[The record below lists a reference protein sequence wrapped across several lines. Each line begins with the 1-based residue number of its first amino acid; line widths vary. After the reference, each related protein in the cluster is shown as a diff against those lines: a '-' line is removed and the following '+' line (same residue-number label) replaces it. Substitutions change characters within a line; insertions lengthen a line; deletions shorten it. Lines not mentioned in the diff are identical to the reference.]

1 MQCVQKHGDDVYQAD
16 VIGAAQV
23 LVAKLPERE
32 CAKSSRLLYGKTFNR
47 MWREEIL
54 DALRPG
60 IARDTYQ
67 VRKAALHYCGRRLIL
82 AILTKL
88 DAVAAQSEASSN
100 PQDAVAYQ
108 NILPVLDN
116 VIRRLAPAIER
127 DPPQWDETADF
138 RRVSRWK
145 TESGCTKARGAASKK
160 HVLKELPRDWIA
172 VLWSYVPS
180 DHQYRDAIAVLSV
193 SPARRG
199 EMVPG
204 DRPSSFSDGVR
215 VVLDDEGCL
224 MLTHSP
230 QKTHN
235 GEYGMEYSGVRVEPM
250 AEGPSAEYL
259 AQRCREEGGEF
270 LVMVNSA
277 NALSK
282 AIKRIGHRAF
292 PAGPAITPNVL
303 RSQRL
308 ADAKVAFGAG
318 EKVALAAGHCTD
330 RTQSK
335 YGNVIY
341 GRKGGLLDAFGSRK
355 PRLVAVA
362 RAHELGETRRSILN
376 PVRTL

>member
-1 MQCVQKHGDDVYQAD
+1 MQSVQKQGDDD
-16 VIGAAQV
+16 HRETGIGAAQA
-23 LVAKLPERE
+23 LVAKLPERK
-32 CAKSSRLLYGKTFNR
+32 CARSSQLLYGKTFNC
-47 MWREEIL
+47 MWREETL

-82 AILTKL
+82 SILTKL
-88 DAVAAQSEASSN
+88 DAVAAKFELSSD

-108 NILPVLDN
+108 TILAVLDD
-116 VIRRLAPAIER
+116 VVRRLTPAIER

-138 RRVSRWK
+138 SRLSRWK
-145 TESGCTKARGAASKK
+145 TESGCTKVRGAASKK
-160 HVLKELPRDWIA
+160 HVLTELPRDWIA
-172 VLWSYVPS
+172 QLWSYVPF

-199 EMVPG
+199 ELVPG

-215 VVLDDEGCL
+215 VALDGEGCL
-224 MLTHSP
+224 VLIHSP

-235 GEYGMEYSGVRVEPM
+235 GEFGMEYSGVRVEPM

-259 AQRCREEGGEF
+259 AQRCRDEGGE
-270 LVMVNSA
+270 LVVMVKSA

-282 AIKRIGHRAF
+282 AIKRIGKKAF

-335 YGNVIY
+335 YGNAIY
-341 GRKGGLLDAFGSRK
+341 GRKGGLLNAFGSRK

-362 RAHELGETRRSILN
+362 RARELGETRKNLLT
-376 PVRTL
+376 PVRAL

>member
-1 MQCVQKHGDDVYQAD
+1 MQCVQKQGDDNHRAT
-16 VIGAAQV
+16 VIGAARA
-23 LVAKLPERE
+23 LVAKLPERQ

-47 MWREEIL
+47 MWCEETL

-60 IARDTYQ
+60 LARDTYQ

-82 AILTKL
+82 SILTKL
-88 DAVAAQSEASSN
+88 DAVAAKFEASSD
-100 PQDAVAYQ
+100 PQDAVAYRT
-108 NILPVLDN
+108 ILQVLDD
-116 VIRRLAPAIER
+116 VVRRLTPAIER
-127 DPPQWDETADF
+127 DPPQWDEIADF
-138 RRVSRWK
+138 SQVSRWK
-145 TESGCTKARGAASKK
+145 TESGCTKVRGAASKK

-172 VLWSYVPS
+172 LLWRHVPF
-180 DHQYRDAIAVLSV
+180 DHQYRDAIAVLSM

-199 EMVPG
+199 EIVPG

-215 VVLDDEGCL
+215 VALDDAGCL
-224 MLTHSP
+224 VLIHSP

-235 GEYGMEYSGVRVEPM
+235 GEFGMEYSGVRVEPV

-259 AQRCREEGGEF
+259 AQRCRDKGGEF
-270 LVMVNSA
+270 VVTVKSA

-282 AIKRIGHRAF
+282 AIKRIGNRAF

-318 EKVALAAGHCTD
+318 EKVALAGGHCTD

-335 YGNVIY
+335 YGNVVY

-362 RAHELGETRRSILN
+362 RARELGETRRNLLN

>member
-1 MQCVQKHGDDVYQAD
+1 MQCVQKQGDDVYQVN
-16 VIGAAQV
+16 VIGAAQA

-32 CAKSSRLLYGKTFNR
+32 CAKSSHRLYGKTFNR
-47 MWREEIL
+47 MWREETL
-54 DALRPG
+54 DALRHG

-88 DAVAAQSEASSN
+88 DAVAAQSEASSD
-100 PQDAVAYQ
+100 PQGAVAYQ

-116 VIRRLAPAIER
+116 VVRRLAPAIER

-138 RRVSRWK
+138 SRVSRWK
-145 TESGCTKARGAASKK
+145 TESGCTKVRGAASKK

-172 VLWSYVPS
+172 LLWSYVPF

-199 EMVPG
+199 ELVPG
-204 DRPSSFSDGVR
+204 DRPSSFSEGVR
-215 VVLDDEGCL
+215 VALDDEGCL
-224 MLTHSP
+224 MLIHSP

-235 GEYGMEYSGVRVEPM
+235 GEFGMEYSVVRVEPV

-259 AQRCREEGGEF
+259 AQRCRDEGGEF
-270 LVMVNSA
+270 VVMVKSA

-292 PAGPAITPNVL
+292 PAGPVITPNVL

-362 RAHELGETRRSILN
+362 RAHELGETRKNLLN
-376 PVRTL
+376 PMRAL